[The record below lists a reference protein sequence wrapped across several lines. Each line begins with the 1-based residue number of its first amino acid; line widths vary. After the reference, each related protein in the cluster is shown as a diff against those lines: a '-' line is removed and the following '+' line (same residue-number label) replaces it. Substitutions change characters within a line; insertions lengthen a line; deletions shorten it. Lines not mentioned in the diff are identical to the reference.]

1 MSELDSSQR
10 AVVLTRL
17 DDRPSSGHGVAKDGF
32 IIVLNCSAMIEVSVS
47 MFKGVWVNI
56 YVGAG
61 RGLT

>member
-1 MSELDSSQR
+1 
-10 AVVLTRL
+10 
-17 DDRPSSGHGVAKDGF
+17 
-32 IIVLNCSAMIEVSVS
+32 MIEVSVS